1 MAGVAPARAGGRDGA
16 VQDPSAAPIH
26 HSVTSACDA
35 WGVGRTEVRH
45 LTLVVGARGGT
56 CCATERVDGLADATA
71 EAEEDGV
78 SEGLVAE
85 EVAAA
90 LAGATD
96 DVLASAPLAL
106 PLALSVCMAR
116 HEAGT
121 NGLIAAMQSLRRA
134 VLAVS
139 GLDPRS
145 EPVPLVA
152 GDPRTAALGLAEHL
166 RGLLFRAARA
176 CAAAPDDVA
185 KAAAARLA

>member
-1 MAGVAPARAGGRDGA
+1 M
-16 VQDPSAAPIH
+16 
-26 HSVTSACDA
+26 
-35 WGVGRTEVRH
+35 RH

-56 CCATERVDGLADATA
+56 CCAPELVDGLADATA

-78 SEGLVAE
+78 SEGLVAA
-85 EVAAA
+85 EVAAV
-90 LAGATD
+90 AGATD
-96 DVLASAPLAL
+96 EVLASAPLAL
-106 PLALSVCMAR
+106 PLALSVCMVR

-145 EPVPLVA
+145 VPVPLVA

-166 RGLLFRAARA
+166 RGLLFKSARA